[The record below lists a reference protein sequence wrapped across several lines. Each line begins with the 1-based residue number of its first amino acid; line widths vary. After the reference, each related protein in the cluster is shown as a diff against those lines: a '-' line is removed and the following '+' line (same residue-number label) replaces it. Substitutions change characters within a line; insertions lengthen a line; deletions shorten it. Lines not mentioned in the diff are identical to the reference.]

1 MNKIDQRKFILLLGM
16 LFFLGMGLWMAQN
29 QSITLDES
37 TSILIIYKS
46 IKYDLSYVTQDIHM
60 MAYSYFLYL
69 WLMITGVSTVS
80 AKMFSLIP
88 SVLTLVFSYRLVCR
102 YAEDERMAKYTFLLL
117 AFSPLLLQYGITART
132 YAFFVM
138 GSCWSSWS
146 YLKFQKEPGRGSSV
160 KHLLATIFFIHT
172 HPLAFIQ
179 IFFQTV
185 HLLLWS
191 PSKEKIKAWVGIHVR
206 VAILFLP
213 VLKIIFD
220 RFELT
225 QALPNIYS
233 WVPEMNFERVL
244 GLVDYLT
251 GNNLLITQAYLVLVI
266 FSIFLI
272 FRKKITFFESY
283 LLLWA
288 FTPFIVVSLYSLIW
302 HSVFIYRGLAPAIVP
317 LAILASYGIC
327 QLKIKAALREVCVG
341 IIILILSI
349 HSWQHFDKDPEGW
362 SEVSNVIGQDLDG
375 QKIYFSP
382 AYVRVPF
389 LMERNHQCLWAND
402 IDQCLL
408 DMNLHL
414 MEGQIPIDEIKTSNL
429 SWLVSFCPSEKIFND
444 LRARSHGLE
453 VESMIFGTKCA
464 QALRLSLHHNP
475 TPQKSTL

>member
-1 MNKIDQRKFILLLGM
+1 MKKIFQEKFIIVLG
-16 LFFLGMGLWMAQN
+16 LIIFLGTGLWMSQN

-37 TSILIIYKS
+37 TSILMVYKS
-46 IKYDLSYVTQDIHM
+46 IKFDLSHLTQDIHM
-60 MAYSYFLYL
+60 MAYGCFLYL
-69 WLMITGVSTVS
+69 WLMLTGVSTAS

-88 SVLTLVFSYRLVCR
+88 SALTLVFSYRLVRR
-102 YAEDERMAKYTFLLL
+102 YGEDERIAKYVFLFL

-146 YLKFQKEPGRGSSV
+146 YLKFQNGQGSPF
-160 KHLLATIFFIHT
+160 KHLLVTVFFVHT

-179 IFFQTV
+179 VLFQTV
-185 HLLLWS
+185 HLLFWS
-191 PSKEKIKAWVGIHVR
+191 PTQEKIQAWVGIHVR
-206 VAILFLP
+206 VAILFIP
-213 VLKIIFD
+213 VLIIIFD

-233 WVPEMNFERVL
+233 WVPEMNLENIL

-251 GNNLLITQAYLVLVI
+251 GNNLVITQVYLVLVI

-272 FRKKITFFESY
+272 SRKKITSFESY

-288 FTPFIVVSLYSLIW
+288 FTPFIAVSLYSLIW

-327 QLKIKAALREVCVG
+327 QLKIKPVFREICVG
-341 IIILILSI
+341 IIILVLGF
-349 HSWQHFDKDPEGW
+349 HSWQQFDKDPEGW
-362 SEVSNVIGQDLDG
+362 NEVSNGIGKNLNE
-375 QKIYFSP
+375 QKVYFFP
-382 AYVRVPF
+382 TYVRVPF

-414 MEGQIPIDEIKTSNL
+414 KLGQMPTEEIKAST
-429 SWLVSFCPSEKIFND
+429 WLVSFCPSEKIFSD
-444 LRARSHGLE
+444 LRDRSGPE
-453 VESMIFGTKCA
+453 IEFKIFGTKCA
-464 QALRLSLHHNP
+464 QALRLSLHNNS
-475 TPQKSTL
+475 TPLKSSL